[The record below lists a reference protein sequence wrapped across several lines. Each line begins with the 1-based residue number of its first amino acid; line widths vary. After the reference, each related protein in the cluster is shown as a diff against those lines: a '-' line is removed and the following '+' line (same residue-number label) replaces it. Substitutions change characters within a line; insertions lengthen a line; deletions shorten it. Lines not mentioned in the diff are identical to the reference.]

1 MVRIALVL
9 ATLGVLAS
17 CTGTPMQGQGLGPL
31 NGDAAALPSAGDAG
45 INPSAMTDLPKGE
58 ALPNG

>member
-17 CTGTPMQGQGLGPL
+17 CTGTPMEGQGLGPL
-31 NGDAAALPSAGDAG
+31 NGSAADLPTQGSAGV
-45 INPSAMTDLPKGE
+45 NPSSVIDEKAQAPG
-58 ALPNG
+58 